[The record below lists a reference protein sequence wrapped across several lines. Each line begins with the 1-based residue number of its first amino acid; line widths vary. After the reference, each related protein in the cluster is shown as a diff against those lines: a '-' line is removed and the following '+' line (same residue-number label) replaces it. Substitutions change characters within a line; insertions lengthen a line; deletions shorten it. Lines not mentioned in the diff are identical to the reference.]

1 MMSRRGF
8 SLVELLA
15 VVTVTTA
22 ILSATVV
29 LMHFVL
35 QMDSEARQRT
45 RTVAT
50 VGRLAEQFR
59 NDVHHG
65 RGEPVLA
72 ADHRTAEL
80 RLPGGTIVKW
90 RIDELGTVVRTQHSL
105 AASSIG
111 IQPANRSVGFQ
122 PANRENSFTLP
133 KGTTASLELQSQGAA
148 RILTLQIDSPG
159 TGGPSLVI
167 EALASRDQRLAAE
180 EEKP

>member
-1 MMSRRGF
+1 MTSRRGF
-8 SLVELLA
+8 SLVEMLA
-15 VVTVTTA
+15 VITVATV

-45 RTVAT
+45 RTVTT

-59 NDVHHG
+59 GDVHRA

-72 ADHRTAEL
+72 ADHRTAEF
-80 RLPGGTIVKW
+80 RLPGGTTVKW
-90 RIDELGTVVRTQHSL
+90 RVDAPGTLVRTEQ
-105 AASSIG
+105 SS
-111 IQPANRSVGFQ
+111 SVGFQ
-122 PANRENSFTLP
+122 PEASSVGILPANREDSFALP
-133 KGTTASLELQSQGAA
+133 KGTTASLELHSQGAA
-148 RILTLQIDSPG
+148 RIVTLQIESPG

-167 EALASRDQRLAAE
+167 SALASRDQRLAVE